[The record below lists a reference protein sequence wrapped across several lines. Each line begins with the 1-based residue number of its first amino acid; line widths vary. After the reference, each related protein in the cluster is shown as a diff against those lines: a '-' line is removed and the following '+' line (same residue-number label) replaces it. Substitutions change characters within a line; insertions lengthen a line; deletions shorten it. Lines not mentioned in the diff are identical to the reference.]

1 MLFRSF
7 RAEVDGVDHGDIH
20 VLHLVDEVLDGGERR
35 LGVAR
40 AAVERCAVI
49 QAEFAAEVEHREAV
63 GEDEELVRRGRAEV
77 GKARVECFDL
87 RAVVITVRA
96 VEILVCGIG
105 LADRVA
111 DGAAEDDGVF
121 RRRPDVL
128 VVFDLVA
135 VVLIF

>member
-1 MLFRSF
+1 MTTTGMENHSGDLF
-7 RAEVDGVDHGDIH
+7 RAEVDGVDHGDIL
-20 VLHLVDEVLDGGERR
+20 VLHLVDEVLDRRERR

-63 GEDEELVRRGRAEV
+63 GEDEKFTRRGRAEV
-77 GKARVECFDL
+77 GKACVQRFDL
-87 RAVVITVRA
+87 GAVAITVRA

-111 DGAAEDDGVF
+111 DGAAEDNGVF
-121 RRRPDVL
+121 R
-128 VVFDLVA
+128 
-135 VVLIF
+135 